1 MRYESQPVLNRSN
14 QLAISAP
21 SELVPWCRIF
31 HGRVPQAA
39 QLKHTILIP
48 TIFVAISI
56 TFLEYFFF
64 IFSLFSYTLTWRF
77 RIFPVLF
84 PGEKKAEEWKC
95 WNSYWNNHCLA
106 CLLFSA
112 ERGIWSGKSKL
123 CKNRRLPNW
132 QIIVDPA
139 SRAGK
144 HGKNSRGTRMSFAS
158 LGALIIFG
166 YHGFGFLLTV
176 PSVPTTFL
184 KCSCWANFWLSSCPP
199 ESRSYMLHCKVLAR
213 SLSCPSGQFPA

>member
-1 MRYESQPVLNRSN
+1 MSHICPSWISPVMPDFSWESASSGTTKTHHPHSYHF
-14 QLAISAP
+14 
-21 SELVPWCRIF
+21 CRENGRFF
-31 HGRVPQAA
+31 HETR
-39 QLKHTILIP
+39 HILSP
-48 TIFVAISI
+48 FQSH
-56 TFLEYFFF
+56 FWNFFY
-64 IFSLFSYTLTWRF
+64 IFSRFSYTLTWRF
-77 RIFPVLF
+77 RMFLVLF
-84 PGEKKAEEWKC
+84 PVEKKAEEWKC

-166 YHGFGFLLTV
+166 YHGFGFLLAI
-176 PSVPTTFL
+176 PSVPTIFL
-184 KCSCWANFWLSSCPP
+184 KCSCWANFWSSSCPFEP
-199 ESRSYMLHCKVLAR
+199 RS
-213 SLSCPSGQFPA
+213 